1 MKKELNN
8 KIPLDDHLGCF
19 GDFNIEDPIC
29 KKFCALSLRCI
40 IERDQNIRMEILEDL
55 VSPDGMFIKTQ

>member
-40 IERDQNIRMEILEDL
+40 IERDQNVRMEILEDL
-55 VSPDGMFIKTQ
+55 VSPDGMFLKTQ

>member
-8 KIPLDDHLGCF
+8 KIPLDDHFGSF

-29 KKFCALSLRCI
+29 KKFCVLSLRCI
-40 IERDQNIRMEILEDL
+40 IERDQNVRMEILEDL

>member
-1 MKKELNN
+1 MKKDLNN

-40 IERDQNIRMEILEDL
+40 IERDQNVRMEILEDL